1 MSIKIIPR
9 EKVYFRDW
17 VEKNGIEVEVRE
29 LESGKYSAWTAAIV
43 NAAFV
48 ADTTGHGSS
57 PDVALEMLEKNLA
70 RYSTL
75 QMADGKQV
83 PIPKFDKQTAASRDA
98 MKYAEITIK
107 ELERASKEWPWP
119 CSPFVWLHLDKI
131 YGRPWVR

>member
-70 RYSTL
+70 
-75 QMADGKQV
+75 D
-83 PIPKFDKQTAASRDA
+83 IPRCKWQTESRCRFRSLTSRPLPVA
-98 MKYAEITIK
+98 MQ
-107 ELERASKEWPWP
+107 
-119 CSPFVWLHLDKI
+119 
-131 YGRPWVR
+131 